1 MNKIILADS
10 QAIFRAGTAKVLA
23 MDEDFRIIAQC
34 ADLERM
40 LHAIASFPSA
50 IVLFASSL
58 RPDMARLRMQLEGAG
73 SRAIVIAENNESA
86 GNYLQ
91 QGFRGVV
98 FRNVSGGSL
107 VECVRRVAAG
117 DTWAPPQLA
126 VAEVPEED
134 MVGTRV
140 RDRLTPKEMRIVA
153 LIVQG
158 CKNREI
164 AIRLKTTEQVIKN
177 YLRSIYDKT
186 GVSDRLELA
195 LFTIHHRVL
204 AQAAAEMG
212 TRLEAEEQAHA
223 APTAVA

>member
-23 MDEDFRIIAQC
+23 TDDDLRIIAQC
-34 ADLERM
+34 ADLDR
-40 LHAIASFPSA
+40 LIHAVGTFPGS
-50 IVLFASSL
+50 IVIFAATL
-58 RPDMARLRMQLEGAG
+58 RPDMAELRHMLDSAG
-73 SRAIVIAENNESA
+73 SRGIVIAENTETASS
-86 GNYLQ
+86 YLQ

-98 FRNVSGGSL
+98 FRNVTSPAL
-107 VECVRRVAAG
+107 VECVRRVASG
-117 DTWAPPQLA
+117 DTWVPPQLV
-126 VAEVPEED
+126 VADAAEED
-134 MVGTRV
+134 IVGTRV

-164 AIRLKTTEQVIKN
+164 ALRLKTTEQVIKN

-204 AQAAAEMG
+204 AAAAAEVG
-212 TRLEAEEQAHA
+212 NKLEAEEQAS
-223 APTAVA
+223 PSAVA

>member
-1 MNKIILADS
+1 MNKVILADS

-23 MDEDFRIIAQC
+23 MDEDLRIIAQC
-34 ADLERM
+34 TDLDRM
-40 LHAIASFPSA
+40 HHAITTFPGS
-50 IVLFASSL
+50 IVLFAASL
-58 RPDMARLRMQLEGAG
+58 RPDMIRLRTLLENAG
-73 SRAIVIAENNESA
+73 SRGIVIAENTETA
-86 GNYLQ
+86 GTYLQ

-98 FRNVSGGSL
+98 FRSVSGSSL
-107 VECVRRVAAG
+107 MECVRRVAAG
-117 DTWAPPQLA
+117 DTWLPPQLMQPDA
-126 VAEVPEED
+126 PEDD

-164 AIRLKTTEQVIKN
+164 ATRLKTTEQVIKN

-204 AQAAAEMG
+204 AQAAAEVG
-212 TRLEAEEQAHA
+212 SRLEAEENSSPA
-223 APTAVA
+223 AVA

>member
-1 MNKIILADS
+1 MNKVILADS

-23 MDEDFRIIAQC
+23 MNEELRIIAQC
-34 ADLERM
+34 TDLDRM
-40 LHAIASFPSA
+40 YHAITTFPGS
-50 IVLFASSL
+50 IVLFASSM
-58 RPDMARLRMQLEGAG
+58 RPDLTRLRMLLETTG
-73 SRAIVIAENNESA
+73 SRGVVIAENSETAASF
-86 GNYLQ
+86 LQ

-98 FRNVSGGSL
+98 FRNVTGPAL
-107 VECVRRVAAG
+107 VECVQRVAAG
-117 DTWAPPQLA
+117 DTSIPPQLMLSDS
-126 VAEVPEED
+126 PEED

-153 LIVQG
+153 LIAQG

-164 AIRLKTTEQVIKN
+164 ALRLKTTEQVIKN

-204 AQAAAEMG
+204 AQAAAEVG
-212 TRLEAEEQAHA
+212 SKIDSEDRLS
-223 APTAVA
+223 PSAVA

>member
-1 MNKIILADS
+1 MNKVILADS

-23 MDEDFRIIAQC
+23 MDEDLRIIAQC
-34 ADLERM
+34 TDLDRM
-40 LHAIASFPSA
+40 MHAITTFPGS
-50 IVLFASSL
+50 IVVFAASL
-58 RPDMARLRMQLEGAG
+58 RPDMARLRTVMEAAN
-73 SRAIVIAENNESA
+73 SRGIVIAENTEAAS
-86 GNYLQ
+86 GYLQ
-91 QGFRGVV
+91 QGFRGV
-98 FRNVSGGSL
+98 

-117 DTWAPPQLA
+117 DTWAPPQLQIPDS
-126 VAEVPEED
+126 PEED

-204 AQAAAEMG
+204 AQAAAEVG
-212 TRLEAEEQAHA
+212 SKLEAEVQSA
-223 APTAVA
+223 AMQTGPPLMAQS

>member
-1 MNKIILADS
+1 MNKLILADS

-23 MDEDFRIIAQC
+23 MNEELRIIAQC
-34 ADLERM
+34 TDLDRM
-40 LHAIASFPSA
+40 YHAITTFPGS
-50 IVLFASSL
+50 IVLFAAAL
-58 RPDMARLRMQLEGAG
+58 RPDMTRLSILLETMG
-73 SRAIVIAENNESA
+73 SRGIVIAENNEVA
-86 GNYLQ
+86 GSYLQ
-91 QGFRGVV
+91 QGFQGVV
-98 FRNVSGGSL
+98 FRSVTGNAL

-117 DTWAPPQLA
+117 ETWLPPQLMQPDS
-126 VAEVPEED
+126 PEED

-164 AIRLKTTEQVIKN
+164 ALRLKTTEQVIKN

-186 GVSDRLELA
+186 GVGDRLELA

-204 AQAAAEMG
+204 AQAAAEVG
-212 TRLEAEEQAHA
+212 SRIEAEEQA
-223 APTAVA
+223 APGAVA

>member
-1 MNKIILADS
+1 MNKVILADS

-23 MDEDFRIIAQC
+23 MDEDLRIIAQC
-34 ADLERM
+34 SDLDRM
-40 LHAIASFPSA
+40 YHAISTFPGS
-50 IVLFASSL
+50 IVLFAASL
-58 RPDMARLRMQLEGAG
+58 RPDFPRLHLLLETTGCRG
-73 SRAIVIAENNESA
+73 IVIAENTENTGA
-86 GNYLQ
+86 YLQ

-98 FRNVSGGSL
+98 LRNVSGPAL
-107 VECVRRVAAG
+107 AECVRRVAAG
-117 DTWAPPQLA
+117 DTWQPPQILRS
-126 VAEVPEED
+126 ESPEED

-164 AIRLKTTEQVIKN
+164 ALRLKTTEQVIKN

-186 GVSDRLELA
+186 GVGDRLELA

-204 AQAAAEMG
+204 AQAAAEVG
-212 TRLEAEEQAHA
+212 TRLEAEEQA
-223 APTAVA
+223 TSDAVA

>member
-23 MDEDFRIIAQC
+23 TDDELRIIAQC
-34 ADLERM
+34 ADLERL
-40 LHAIASFPSA
+40 LHAVTTFPGS
-50 IVLFASSL
+50 IVIFAATL
-58 RPDMARLRMQLEGAG
+58 RPDMAQLRSRLDATG
-73 SRAIVIAENNESA
+73 SRGIVIAENSETA
-86 GNYLQ
+86 GSYLQ

-98 FRNVSGGSL
+98 FRNVTSPAL

-117 DTWAPPQLA
+117 DTWVPPQLV
-126 VAEVPEED
+126 VADAAEED
-134 MVGTRV
+134 VVGTRV

-164 AIRLKTTEQVIKN
+164 ALRLKTTEQVIKN

-204 AQAAAEMG
+204 AAAAAEVG
-212 TRLEAEEQAHA
+212 NKLEAEEQAS
-223 APTAVA
+223 PSAVA